1 MLPRS
6 AREEDALS
14 PEPVVPRP
22 LELRALVLVA
32 LALFALH
39 ASCLTSYGWF
49 RDELYYLSCAKRLA
63 WGYVDHPPLSI
74 ALLAALR
81 AVAGDSLVVARL
93 AAVAAGSL
101 LVFVSAAL
109 ARELGGGRWAQVV
122 TAVTLGTAPIVLSA
136 THTYSMNAFD
146 LVFWALATLL
156 ALRAYGSGGARTWL
170 TLGAVL
176 GLGLLGK
183 WSVAWLGAGL
193 AVALVASP
201 ARRQLLTPW
210 PYLAALL
217 AGAIVAPHL
226 AWEARH
232 GWPTLEFMRNASSH
246 KMQPLDL
253 AGLLGAQL
261 LVLGPGAALIW
272 VAGFVVALRRS
283 AWRPLAI
290 VWLVT
295 LALLVANGSA
305 RAGYLALA
313 AVPLFAAGAVW
324 WEGRGRA
331 VRGAVAIGSVALSL
345 PILPFALPVLPVER
359 FLAYQQAL
367 GRTPKSEERH
377 RMGPLPQHY
386 ADMFGWPE
394 LADSVA
400 RVTASLAPE
409 ERAGAIVRVGNYGE
423 AGAIEL
429 FGAGRVPAVS
439 CGHNNWA
446 YWDAAW
452 DGRVAIIVGEDSSDV
467 APLFESVVVAAHADH
482 SLAMP
487 YERHL
492 PILVAR
498 GIRGD
503 AREALAKG
511 RHFE

>member
-1 MLPRS
+1 MPDRES
-6 AREEDALS
+6 SGRARA
-14 PEPVVPRP
+14 P
-22 LELRALVLVA
+22 LAVAA
-32 LALFALH
+32 LALVAAAVLAIH
-39 ASCLTSYGWF
+39 LSCLTRYGWF

-74 ALLAALR
+74 AILAALR
-81 AVAGDSLVVARL
+81 AIAGDSLAVARL
-93 AAVAAGSL
+93 AAVAAGTL
-101 LVFVSAAL
+101 LVFLSGAL
-109 ARELGGGRWAQVV
+109 AREMGGGRWAQVV
-122 TAVTLGTAPIVLSA
+122 AAAALGVAPIVLSA

-156 ALRAYGSGGARTWL
+156 ALRAFARGGARAWL
-170 TLGAVL
+170 ALGVAL

-217 AGAIVAPHL
+217 AGAIVAPNL
-226 AWEARH
+226 VWETRN
-232 GWPTLEFMRNASSH
+232 GWPTLEFMRNASTH

-261 LVLGPGAALIW
+261 LVLGPGAAAIW

-313 AVPLFAAGAVW
+313 ALPLFAAGAVW
-324 WEGRGRA
+324 WEERGRVA
-331 VRGAVAIGSVALSL
+331 RGAVALVSIALSL
-345 PILPFALPVLPVER
+345 PLAPFALPVLPVEQ
-359 FLAYQQAL
+359 FVAYQQAL
-367 GRTPKSEERH
+367 GRAPKSEERH
-377 RMGPLPQHY
+377 AMGPLPQHY
-386 ADMFGWPE
+386 ADMFGWPG

-400 RVTASLAPE
+400 RVTASLASE

-429 FGAGRVPAVS
+429 FGAGRVPTVS
-439 CGHNNWA
+439 SGHNNWA
-446 YWDAAW
+446 YWNAEW
-452 DGRVAIIVGEDSSDV
+452 DGRVLILVGEDSSDV
-467 APLFESVVVAAHADH
+467 ATLFESVEVAAYADH
-482 SLAMP
+482 PLAMP

-498 GIRGD
+498 GFRGD
-503 AREALAKG
+503 ARAALAQG